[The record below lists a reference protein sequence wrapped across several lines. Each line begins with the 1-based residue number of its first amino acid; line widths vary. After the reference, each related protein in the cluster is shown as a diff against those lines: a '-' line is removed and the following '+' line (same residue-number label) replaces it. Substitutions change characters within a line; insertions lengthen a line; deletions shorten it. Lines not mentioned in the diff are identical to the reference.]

1 MLYRA
6 LIKLK
11 NTMKNLNDYRKSYT
25 KGDLNEED
33 LSRNPFDLF
42 EKWFLETES
51 QIGNLEVNAMTIASI
66 GKDGFP
72 KSRVV
77 LLKNYSEKGFV
88 FFTNYKSDKGRAIA
102 HNPKV
107 CLSFFWGSTER
118 QIIIK
123 GIAEKI
129 SEEEST
135 AYFLSRPR
143 GSQIGAIA
151 SHQSEKISSRTVLDD
166 AVAEIEKSDKPLV
179 RPEVWGGYIVKPV
192 EIEFWQGR
200 ENRLHDRFLYECD
213 GDNWIHSRLAP

>member
-1 MLYRA
+1 MLYSA

-25 KGDLNEED
+25 KGDLNEVD

-88 FFTNYKSDKGRAIA
+88 FFTNYMIF
-102 HNPKV
+102 
-107 CLSFFWGSTER
+107 C
-118 QIIIK
+118 
-123 GIAEKI
+123 
-129 SEEEST
+129 
-135 AYFLSRPR
+135 
-143 GSQIGAIA
+143 
-151 SHQSEKISSRTVLDD
+151 
-166 AVAEIEKSDKPLV
+166 
-179 RPEVWGGYIVKPV
+179 
-192 EIEFWQGR
+192 
-200 ENRLHDRFLYECD
+200 
-213 GDNWIHSRLAP
+213 

>member
-1 MLYRA
+1 
-6 LIKLK
+6 
-11 NTMKNLNDYRKSYT
+11 MKDLNDYRISYT

-33 LSRNPFDLF
+33 ISKNPFQLF
-42 EKWFLETES
+42 DKWFHETET
-51 QIGNLEVNAMTIASI
+51 QIGDLEVNAMTIASI

-77 LLKNYSEKGFV
+77 LLKSYSEQGFV

-102 HNPKV
+102 QNPNV
-107 CLSFFWGSTER
+107 CLSFFWGSTQR
-118 QIIIK
+118 QVIIK

-129 SEEEST
+129 SEEDST

-151 SHQSEKISSRTVLDD
+151 SHQSEQISSRAILED
-166 AVAEIEKSDKPLV
+166 AVAEIEKSDEPLQ
-179 RPEVWGGYIVKPV
+179 RPDVWGGYIVKAI

-200 ENRLHDRFLYECD
+200 ENRLHDRFRYQRE
-213 GDNWIHSRLAP
+213 GEAWTHSRLAP